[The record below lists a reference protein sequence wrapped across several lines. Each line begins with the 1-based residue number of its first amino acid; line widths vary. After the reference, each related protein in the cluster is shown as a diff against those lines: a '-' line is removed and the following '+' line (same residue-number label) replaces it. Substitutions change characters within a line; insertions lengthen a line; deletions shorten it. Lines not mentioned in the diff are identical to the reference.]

1 MSKQLESTRYY
12 LAREESGVDVW
23 EFAGGVAAVY
33 SRRHPFKTTTNED
46 AAVLI
51 PFKPDAGV
59 IAIADG
65 CGGMAGGEQA
75 SRLTVKQLAAKVQKS
90 SESDASLRS
99 GILDGIEQAN
109 RKIRDLG
116 TGAAS
121 TLSAVEIDNRVVRPY
136 HIGDSTVLLTGNRG
150 KIKLKTTAH
159 SPVGYAVESGMLD
172 ESEAIHHEDRHYVS
186 NVVGSADTHIEIGPK
201 RAMAKRDT
209 LLVGSDGLFDN
220 LQLDEIVEL
229 ARKGPIADAAQAL
242 VDTATARMNEEKA
255 DVPSKPDDLSIILF
269 RLAS

>member
-1 MSKQLESTRYY
+1 MIMTLESTRFY
-12 LAREESGVDVW
+12 LDREESGVDVW
-23 EFAGGVAAVY
+23 QFAGGVAAVF
-33 SRRHPFKTTTNED
+33 SRRHPFKATTNED

-51 PFKPDAGV
+51 PFKSDAGV

-75 SRLTVKQLAAKVQKS
+75 SRLTVKQLAAKVQRS
-90 SESDASLRS
+90 ANSDASLRS

-109 RKIRDLG
+109 RKVRDLG

-136 HIGDSTVLLTGNRG
+136 HVGDSTVLLTGSGG

-172 ESEAIHHEDRHYVS
+172 ESEAIHHKDRHYVS
-186 NVVGSADTHIEIGPK
+186 NVVGTADTHIEIGPK
-201 RAMAKRDT
+201 RTMAKRDT

-220 LQLDEIVEL
+220 LQVEEIVEI
-229 ARKGPIADAAQAL
+229 ARKGPIDHAAQHL
-242 VDTATARMNEEKA
+242 VDIASERMNAKEA

-269 RLAS
+269 RLAG